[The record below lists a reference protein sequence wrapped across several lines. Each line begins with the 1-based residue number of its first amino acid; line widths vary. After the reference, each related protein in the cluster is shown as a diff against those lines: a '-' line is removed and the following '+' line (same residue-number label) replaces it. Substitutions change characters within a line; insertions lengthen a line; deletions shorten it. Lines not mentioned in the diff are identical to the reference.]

1 MKRRFWFV
9 ALTGTALITLCLSP
23 VQAQRGNKGVK
34 QNYMVRA
41 QFRDASTDGVRS
53 DQLNPFNC
61 TDDGKPYDYIHGT
74 DTCAPGVHKT
84 ASYVT
89 ISNDTYFLAPR
100 ASTDPC
106 PTRFL
111 VLDFHLPD
119 NTMCPELGLATNS
132 SCGGLIPPKC
142 SFTVRFFAEN
152 AFTSGATSSAV
163 EIWIE
168 DFPDGA
174 PYWLTRYKL
183 IFINPLTRTLVD
195 GNPNIVS
202 IGAINDD
209 FNADLYELL
218 SSGRKKRLDGPFFMP
233 LQLTLTKTSQI
244 FQ

>member
-168 DFPDGA
+168 EFPDGA

-183 IFINPLTRTLVD
+183 IFINPLPRTAS
-195 GNPNIVS
+195 GNVVT
-202 IGAINDD
+202 IGAGGDD
-209 FNADLYELL
+209 FRADLW
-218 SSGRKKRLDGPFFMP
+218 SIATNGKKKTRLGTFDMPFR
-233 LQLTLTKTSQI
+233 LEATKTDQI
-244 FQ
+244 FSP

>member
-1 MKRRFWFV
+1 MKRRFFFV
-9 ALTGTALITLCLSP
+9 AFTGAAALMTLCLSP

-34 QNYMVRA
+34 QNYLVRA
-41 QFRDASTDGVRS
+41 QFRDLPADGVRS
-53 DQLNPFNC
+53 DV
-61 TDDGKPYDYIHGT
+61 DGSLTCSDNVAYDYIADAETQNACLH
-74 DTCAPGVHKT
+74 PPQET
-84 ASYVT
+84 ASMVG

-100 ASTDPC
+100 ASEDPC
-106 PTRFL
+106 PERFL
-111 VLDFHLPD
+111 VLDFPPD
-119 NTMCPELGLATNS
+119 APQLNLATNLLCAS
-132 SCGGLIPPKC
+132 APPE
-142 SFTVRFFAEN
+142 SFTVRFFVKN

>member
-1 MKRRFWFV
+1 MKRRFFFV
-9 ALTGTALITLCLSP
+9 ALTGAALITLCLSP

-61 TDDGKPYDYIHGT
+61 TDDGKPYDYIHGS
-74 DTCAPGVHKT
+74 DDCAPGVHKT
-84 ASYVT
+84 ASY
-89 ISNDTYFLAPR
+89 IGIANDTYFLAPR

-111 VLDFHLPD
+111 VLDFPPD
-119 NTMCPELGLATNS
+119 APLLNLATNL
-132 SCGGLIPPKC
+132 SCASAPPE
-142 SFTVRFFAEN
+142 SFTVRFFVKN